1 MFFTWVVPTRN
12 TSKTL
17 KHHEGPEILSCVVSQ
32 STLKQLQMKLF
43 DEGFALGK
51 LLEVAYPDADA
62 VLSAVGK
69 IKFLLEDHHVGI
81 CNQWVTAHVMVGD
94 KKKIISNHL
103 VREVSISLLFCFYC
117 ALYAFAQ
124 FFLSCLGDIAGNP

>member
-1 MFFTWVVPTRN
+1 M
-12 TSKTL
+12 KGQ
-17 KHHEGPEILSCVVSQ
+17 KILFCVVIQ
-32 STLKQLQMKLF
+32 SMLKQLQTKLF
-43 DEGFALGK
+43 NEGFALRK
-51 LLEVAYPDADA
+51 LLEVAYQGADA

-124 FFLSCLGDIAGNP
+124 FFLSCLGGVAGNPRLRASFFRPLR

>member
-1 MFFTWVVPTRN
+1 M
-12 TSKTL
+12 KGQ
-17 KHHEGPEILSCVVSQ
+17 KILSCVVSQ

-51 LLEVAYPDADA
+51 LLEVAYPDVDA
-62 VLSAVGK
+62 MLSAVGK
-69 IKFLLEDHHVGI
+69 IKFLLEDHCVGI
-81 CNQWVTAHVMVGD
+81 CNQWVTIHVMVGD
-94 KKKIISNHL
+94 KKKSVPNRL

-124 FFLSCLGDIAGNP
+124 FFLSCLGDITGYP

>member
-1 MFFTWVVPTRN
+1 
-12 TSKTL
+12 
-17 KHHEGPEILSCVVSQ
+17 
-32 STLKQLQMKLF
+32 MKLF

-69 IKFLLEDHHVGI
+69 IKFLLEDHCVGI
-81 CNQWVTAHVMVGD
+81 CDQWVTTHVMVGD
-94 KKKIISNHL
+94 KKKSVSNHL
-103 VREVSISLLFCFYC
+103 VCEVSISLLFCFYC

-124 FFLSCLGDIAGNP
+124 FFLSCLGDIAGYPRLRASFF

>member
-1 MFFTWVVPTRN
+1 M
-12 TSKTL
+12 KGQ
-17 KHHEGPEILSCVVSQ
+17 KILFCVVIQ
-32 STLKQLQMKLF
+32 SMLKQLQTKLF
-43 DEGFALGK
+43 NEGFALRK
-51 LLEVAYPDADA
+51 LLEVAYQGADA

-69 IKFLLEDHHVGI
+69 IKFLLEDHCVGI
-81 CNQWVTAHVMVGD
+81 GDQWVTTHVMVGD

-124 FFLSCLGDIAGNP
+124 FFLSCLGDIAGYP